1 MFTTAACMQTYQ
13 TRLKTLLY
21 VYQGM
26 TAVMYAFDAN
36 DLDSAKALLAHGADA
51 SQNKMVSTDAI
62 P

>member
-1 MFTTAACMQTYQ
+1 MHNSSLHADSPDQ
-13 TRLKTLLY
+13 LKTLLC
-21 VYQGM
+21 VCQGM

-36 DLDSAKALLAHGADA
+36 DLDSAKALLAEGADA